1 MLDFTPSFFSTWIS
15 LLEAP
20 YYINNNVE
28 VDT

>member
-20 YYINNNVE
+20 YYINNVE